1 MTVAQSRMARS
12 STWYGSPGAPRSAS
26 VTRALVTSPRPAAFS
41 PALASRP
48 ASTTV
53 TKAGPSS
60 GLASSTTSVW
70 AEWSS
75 QSQFWPRSV
84 AAAGVSGAGTTA
96 KALHSA
102 GSGRKLAETRAARG
116 AWRALAAYITS
127 VRTLMAS
134 TSARS
139 SPAPS
144 AMPRI
149 SSR

>member
-1 MTVAQSRMARS
+1 MSASVTVAQSRMARS
-12 STWYGSPGAPRSAS
+12 RTWYGSPGSPRSAS
-26 VTRALVTSPRPAAFS
+26 VTRALVTSPRPAAFR

-53 TKAGPSS
+53 TKSGPSS
-60 GLASSTTSVW
+60 GLASSTISVW

-84 AAAGVSGAGTTA
+84 AVRESPGAGTTA

-102 GSGRKLAETRAARG
+102 GGTGTRVARG

-134 TSARS
+134 TSGRS